1 MHNNLIEKN
10 LSQYFQDFY
19 ITRSSSGTSAL
30 IAILKSLTKDSNKD
44 EVIIPSVV
52 CPSVMFAVNFLCL
65 KPVFVDMELKFFNMC
80 IKDLKKK
87 ISKKTLAIIG
97 VHCFG
102 IAADINSLVTICK
115 KKKIF
120 LIEDACL
127 NFGGKLNKK
136 YYGAFGDA
144 SIVSFGYD
152 KILSEKG
159 GALMIKNK
167 KKFLFI
173 KNFFKKNPE
182 FFEFKFNKKSFQDKF
197 NKLEENIENRK
208 KNAKIFFLQLA
219 SKNIIKP
226 KFRKEDVYWRYPI
239 IYKNNRERLINKA
252 NQKGI
257 IMTKH
262 YSAINKFQSNSIL
275 KVANIMDKS
284 ILNFFVKPGTDVK
297 YINNICSLFKNEK

>member
-1 MHNNLIEKN
+1 
-10 LSQYFQDFY
+10 
-19 ITRSSSGTSAL
+19 
-30 IAILKSLTKDSNKD
+30 
-44 EVIIPSVV
+44 
-52 CPSVMFAVNFLCL
+52 
-65 KPVFVDMELKFFNMC
+65 
-80 IKDLKKK
+80 
-87 ISKKTLAIIG
+87 
-97 VHCFG
+97 
-102 IAADINSLVTICK
+102 
-115 KKKIF
+115 
-120 LIEDACL
+120 
-127 NFGGKLNKK
+127 
-136 YYGAFGDA
+136 
-144 SIVSFGYD
+144 
-152 KILSEKG
+152 
-159 GALMIKNK
+159 MIKNK

>member
-1 MHNNLIEKN
+1 VHNNLIEKN

-80 IKDLKKK
+80 VKDLKKK

-208 KNAKIFFLQLA
+208 KNAKFFFYNLHL
-219 SKNIIKP
+219 K
-226 KFRKEDVYWRYPI
+226 
-239 IYKNNRERLINKA
+239 
-252 NQKGI
+252 
-257 IMTKH
+257 
-262 YSAINKFQSNSIL
+262 IL
-275 KVANIMDKS
+275 
-284 ILNFFVKPGTDVK
+284 LNP
-297 YINNICSLFKNEK
+297 NLEKRTCIGDTQ

>member
-19 ITRSSSGTSAL
+19 ITRSSSGTSAI
-30 IAILKSLTKDSNKD
+30 IAVLKSLIKDSNKD

-65 KPVFVDMELKFFNMC
+65 KPVFVDMELNFFNMC
-80 IKDLKKK
+80 IKDLKKR

-102 IAADINSLVTICK
+102 LAADIHSLVKLCK

-136 YYGAFGDA
+136 YYGSFGDA

-152 KILSEKG
+152 KILPESG

-173 KNFFKKNPE
+173 KDFFKKNPE
-182 FFEFKFNKKSFQDKF
+182 FFESKLNEKKFQIKF
-197 NKLEENIENRK
+197 DKLEETIFKRK
-208 KNAKIFFLQLA
+208 NNAKSFFLQLN

-226 KFRKEDVYWRYPI
+226 KLREEDVYWRYPI
-239 IYKNNRERLINKA
+239 IYKKDRTKFINKA
-252 NQKGI
+252 NRKGLI
-257 IMTKH
+257 ITKH
-262 YSAINKFQSNSIL
+262 YPSINKFQSNSNL
-275 KVANIMDKS
+275 TVANIMDQS
-284 ILNFFVKPGTDVK
+284 ILNFFVKPGTNAK
-297 YINNICSLFKNEK
+297 YINNICSLIKNEK